1 MGMYDTVRCDYPL
14 TPELTGVEC
23 QSKDFDP
30 YGGRMTDY
38 YIDPDGTVWHID
50 YYGTTEYVR
59 DPTGHKPWGYKRLP
73 TGRRGRVKPHRI
85 TSYVSIY
92 PVDFRGRW
100 EDIPET
106 IPTEESC
113 NAAVR
118 RLSQKGVTIIS
129 LFKTPTCL
137 FLAAVTPML
146 KL

>member
-1 MGMYDTVRCDYPL
+1 MGMYDTVRCDYPI

-38 YIDPDGTVWHID
+38 YIDPNGIVWHID

-59 DPTGHKPWGYKRLP
+59 DPTGDKPWGYKRLP

-92 PVDFRGRW
+92 PVDYRGRW
-100 EDIPET
+100 EDVPEARLHIVDGRVQSFT
-106 IPTEESC
+106 LKERH
-113 NAAVR
+113 NAR
-118 RLSQKGVTIIS
+118 RNDS
-129 LFKTPTCL
+129 F
-137 FLAAVTPML
+137 
-146 KL
+146 